1 MGPRVTAATADTELP
16 ELHFSNAGQPMHA
29 ASFLNPKNHSKQLM
43 MIRRA
48 TQADFDAMWPI
59 FRTVVST
66 GTTYVFAAT
75 TDHQTGFAYWFGD
88 GIVTY
93 VAEAGGRI
101 VGMYKLVANQRDRGS
116 HVANASFMV
125 DPACSGLGLGKV
137 MGLHC
142 ISEARKAG
150 YSAVQFNFVVST
162 NDRAVA
168 LWKNLGFAIV
178 GTIPKAF
185 LHQEFGLVDAYVMH
199 RFLDED
205 HS

>member
-1 MGPRVTAATADTELP
+1 
-16 ELHFSNAGQPMHA
+16 MHA
-29 ASFLNPKNHSKQLM
+29 VALQNPTNHFKQLM
-43 MIRRA
+43 TIRRA

-59 FRTVVST
+59 FQAVVST

-125 DPACSGLGLGKV
+125 DPACSGLGLGKA

-150 YSAVQFNFVVST
+150 YSALQFNFVVST

-168 LWKNLGFAIV
+168 LWQNLGFAIV

-185 LHQEFGLVDAYVMH
+185 LHQELGLVDAYVMH